1 MKATRLSGGAAAAL
15 LVVGLIWAAGEL
27 QDGQGSSPGA
37 SARPAASQAPSEP
50 DEAASAPSSDLTM
63 LLDQVDVVDE
73 RPDVA
78 GYDRECGTGHAC
90 SFGQR
95 WSDDVDVHL
104 GHNGCGTRDD
114 VLARDLEDVTY
125 RPGTDDCVVETG
137 TLHDPYTGQT
147 IAFTKT
153 EAHEVGVDHLYPLAR
168 AWDLGAAE
176 WPQQRRTDFANDP
189 RNLLAVSGPANSS
202 KGDRGPGEWMPIN
215 AAHRCDYIAGYL
227 EVAIAY
233 DLPVTAADHD
243 AAVSTSTTC

>member
-1 MKATRLSGGAAAAL
+1 MPAAAQAL
-15 LVVGLIWAAGEL
+15 LLTTVAALGLNACAQLPTAEPS
-27 QDGQGSSPGA
+27 DTATSSSAPTSSPA
-37 SARPAASQAPSEP
+37 TATPTT
-50 DEAASAPSSDLTM
+50 PSSSAALTE

-95 WSDDVDVHL
+95 WSDDVDVEL

-114 VLARDLEDVTY
+114 VLSRDLEDVTY
-125 RPGTDDCVVETG
+125 RSGTDNCVVETG

-147 IAFTKT
+147 IGFTKT

-168 AWDLGAAE
+168 AWDLGAAA

-215 AAHRCDYIAGYL
+215 ATHRCDYIAGYL

-233 DLPVTAADHD
+233 DLPITAADHD
-243 AAVSTSTTC
+243 AGMATASTC